1 MHYSLI
7 AATFGIIFLA
17 ELPDKTMISSV
28 IMGSKLVPQRV
39 FIGASLAFL
48 LQVILAVT
56 VGGLVARVPRRPL
69 DLTVGFVFLI
79 GAGLI
84 LREILKNTVQE
95 EESLA
100 KSASREGFLP
110 QVLLAFGVTF
120 IGEFGDLTQI
130 ATANL
135 AAKTADPL
143 SVGIGSYLG
152 LLAITTLGIYF
163 GSRVLSKVPI
173 KAVQLLSILILTAL
187 GLFSITT
194 AL

>member
-28 IMGSKLVPQRV
+28 IMGSKLVPKRV
-39 FIGASLAFL
+39 FIGASVAFL
-48 LQVILAVT
+48 LQVVLAVT
-56 VGGLVARVPRRPL
+56 VGGLVARVPRKPL

-79 GAGLI
+79 GAGLT
-84 LREILKNTVQE
+84 LREMLKGTAQE
-95 EESLA
+95 EESRA
-100 KSASREGFLP
+100 ISSSREGFLP
-110 QVLLAFGVTF
+110 QVLLAFVVTF

-135 AAKTADPL
+135 AAKSADPL

-152 LLAITTLGIYF
+152 LLAITTLGVYF

-173 KAVQLLSILILTAL
+173 KAVQLVSIAIMTAL
-187 GLFSITT
+187 GLFSLVT